1 MRPLVRTAMKDTVS
15 VSKQKSKAAAAEK
28 AAQQQSRGANTSRKG
43 KAVADSDGESAD
55 NNSRPAPER
64 DFARTLSSAPK
75 RLNDIAQ
82 APPSLHAGPRLQ
94 RKVKDSSK
102 DDGVIS
108 NAQKRMMELEREK
121 AITRYRALKEAKL
134 RDRDKDTI
142 ASELSVR
149 A

>member
-1 MRPLVRTAMKDTVS
+1 MKDTVS
-15 VSKQKSKAAAAEK
+15 VSKQKSKAAAAEQ
-28 AAQQQSRGANTSRKG
+28 AAQRQSRGANASKKG
-43 KAVADSDGESAD
+43 KAAADSDEESAD
-55 NNSRPAPER
+55 NNNSHPAPER

-94 RKVKDSSK
+94 RKVKDSSTSSSK
-102 DDGVIS
+102 DDGVVS